1 MQLFE
6 TGHSVMR
13 PQKRPLGLDNEERQM
28 GINFEP
34 GKRRKQDTFKTFDRC
49 GGLVMRDRFSA
60 PILHC
65 VPPDMIPI
73 VHLSLKASDF
83 FTDLTTDLSSPELMR
98 QLDGI
103 LRKFPPPVPPHIP
116 DDSSSQ
122 GGGIMVPFIYPPP
135 PAIRLQ
141 GDISSSFGSGLQD
154 SRGREE
160 NRATNFVQIPPLP
173 FPPPNYMPYPLISDK
188 SSLLP
193 EDVFKDLLEALENLP
208 RIDMVLAS
216 AAGTLFDL
224 KNQAEQEGF
233 TVTKDEDIRRDKL
246 FHSKRDSRR
255 SSEEGLE
262 YLENSAD
269 EYENSFNSYCEYAA
283 GVDISEEFDPYE
295 SQSQSRMSDYRK
307 VPEHVV
313 KFNSRLSD
321 VKNEDK
327 FRREDSHNTIEHDEA
342 LADVNIGGFHVANTK
357 EILLGAS
364 KDVSSVNGS
373 NKARR
378 REEVKRSLQELE
390 NYEDSHRR
398 EIYLSRRN
406 ELLTKLKNLRNSKLG
421 YLAQDENI
429 LDEDLLNYKHKL
441 EERRDERLT
450 KLKLDYKYN
459 SIKSALNF
467 YEESNWA
474 FKRANTLMLNKL
486 MKLKNFFEYQKK
498 LFDNMAQNPNSYKEG
513 IFDIKSKESSKL
525 FSGISDR
532 YFSHD
537 IKNIIRSG
545 LSEVSR
551 GQERSHLS
559 QHSHLQV
566 PLVHDFMPLYSEE
579 EFNVITGD
587 VPGKFKLNKGSK
599 TYDNV
604 KHQIFQN
611 PLYDPITSG
620 SDTGTA
626 TDNSSGTL
634 KRRGRRSVTNDKLIG
649 EQERTD
655 PKLSEGLLLAKIVK
669 HYSGPKNVTQQEL
682 ANDFELMGLKSKWPA
697 QPLNGIESKLR

>member
-1 MQLFE
+1 MQSLD
-6 TGHSVMR
+6 TGNSVMR
-13 PQKRPLGLDNEERQM
+13 PQKRPLGLDSEERQM
-28 GINFEP
+28 SMNFEQ
-34 GKRRKQDTFKTFDRC
+34 GKRRKHGDFGTFDRR
-49 GGLVMRDRFSA
+49 GGSIVRDRFSA
-60 PILHC
+60 PNLHC
-65 VPPDMIPI
+65 VPPDMLPI
-73 VHLSLKASDF
+73 VHSSLKVSGF
-83 FTDLTTDLSSPELMR
+83 FTDITTDLSSPEVMR

-116 DDSSSQ
+116 NDNSSPD
-122 GGGIMVPFIYPPP
+122 GGIMVPFIYPPP

-141 GDISSSFGSGLQD
+141 EEAPSEYGVGMQNNT
-154 SRGREE
+154 GRDE
-160 NRATNFVQIPPLP
+160 NRAIDFVQIPPLP

-193 EDVFKDLLEALENLP
+193 EVVFRNLLEASENLP
-208 RIDMVLAS
+208 RIDMVVAS

-233 TVTKDEDIRRDKL
+233 SVMKYEDIRREKL
-246 FHSKRDSRR
+246 ADLKRHIR
-255 SSEEGLE
+255 SSSRESSDYSETSTDG
-262 YLENSAD
+262 
-269 EYENSFNSYCEYAA
+269 YENSFNSYCEYAA

-295 SQSQSRMSDYRK
+295 SYSQSRTRDYRYA
-307 VPEHVV
+307 PEYAV

-321 VKNEDK
+321 IKNEDK
-327 FRREDSHNTIEHDEA
+327 SSKEESHSLLEDEEA
-342 LADVNIGGFHVANTK
+342 LAGENASRFHVADTK
-357 EILLGAS
+357 EILSGAS
-364 KDVSSVNGS
+364 KDASLASGS

-378 REEVKRSLQELE
+378 REEIKHSLEELE
-390 NYEDSHRR
+390 DYEDSHRR

-421 YLAQDENI
+421 YLSQDEQI
-429 LDEDLLNYKHKL
+429 LDEDLLKYKHKL

-498 LFDNMAQNPNSYKEG
+498 LFDNMVQNPNSYREG
-513 IFDIKSKESSKL
+513 IFDIKSKDSTKI
-525 FSGISDR
+525 FSGISERDFN
-532 YFSHD
+532 YD
-537 IKNIIRSG
+537 IKNIIRSSS
-545 LSEVSR
+545 SELSR
-551 GQERSHLS
+551 GQEGSHS
-559 QHSHLQV
+559 SHQSHSQV

-579 EFNVITGD
+579 EFNIITGD
-587 VPGKFKLNKGSK
+587 MPSKFKQNKGSK

-620 SDTGTA
+620 SDTGTT

-634 KRRGRRSVTNDKLIG
+634 KRRGRRGITNDKLIG
-649 EQERTD
+649 EQECSD

-682 ANDFELMGLKSKWPA
+682 VSDFELMGLKSKWPA
-697 QPLNGIESKLR
+697 QPLNGTESKLR

>member
-6 TGHSVMR
+6 TGNSVMR
-13 PQKRPLGLDNEERQM
+13 PQKRPLGLDSEERQM
-28 GINFEP
+28 GMNFEQ
-34 GKRRKQDTFKTFDRC
+34 GKRRKHDDIGAFDRR
-49 GGLVMRDRFSA
+49 GGPVMRDRFAA

-65 VPPDMIPI
+65 VPPDMLPI
-73 VHLSLKASDF
+73 VHLSLKVSEF
-83 FTDLTTDLSSPELMR
+83 FTDITTDLSSPEVMR

-116 DDSSSQ
+116 NDNSSPD
-122 GGGIMVPFIYPPP
+122 GGIMVPFIYPPP

-141 GDISSSFGSGLQD
+141 EDAPSEYGSGMQD
-154 SRGREE
+154 STGREE
-160 NRATNFVQIPPLP
+160 SRGIDFVQIPPLP

-193 EDVFKDLLEALENLP
+193 EDVFKNLLDALENLP
-208 RIDMVLAS
+208 RIDMVVAS

-233 TVTKDEDIRRDKL
+233 TVTKYEDIRREKL
-246 FHSKRDSRR
+246 SHLKRHSR
-255 SSEEGLE
+255 SSSREGSD
-262 YLENSAD
+262 YLETTAD
-269 EYENSFNSYCEYAA
+269 GHENSFNSYCEYAA

-295 SQSQSRMSDYRK
+295 SHSQPRMRDYRYA
-307 VPEHVV
+307 PEYAV
-313 KFNSRLSD
+313 KFNSRLSN
-321 VKNEDK
+321 VKNEDNSSK
-327 FRREDSHNTIEHDEA
+327 EHPHNILENDEA
-342 LADVNIGGFHVANTK
+342 LADDNASKFHVANTK
-357 EILLGAS
+357 EILLGGS
-364 KDVSSVNGS
+364 KDVSSANGS
-373 NKARR
+373 NRARR
-378 REEVKRSLQELE
+378 REEVKHSLEELE

-421 YLAQDENI
+421 YLAQDDQI
-429 LDEDLLNYKHKL
+429 LDEDILKYKHKL
-441 EERRDERLT
+441 EERRDETLT
-450 KLKLDYKYN
+450 KLKLDYKYS

-498 LFDNMAQNPNSYKEG
+498 LFDNMVQNPNSYREG
-513 IFDIKSKESSKL
+513 IFDIKSKDSSKI
-525 FSGISDR
+525 FSGISERD
-532 YFSHD
+532 FSHD
-537 IKNIIRSG
+537 IKNIIRSS
-545 LSEVSR
+545 LSETSR

-559 QHSHLQV
+559 HHSHLQV

-587 VPGKFKLNKGSK
+587 MPGKFKQNKGSK

-649 EQERTD
+649 EQERSD

-682 ANDFELMGLKSKWPA
+682 ASDFELMGLKSKWPA
-697 QPLNGIESKLR
+697 QPLNGTESKLR